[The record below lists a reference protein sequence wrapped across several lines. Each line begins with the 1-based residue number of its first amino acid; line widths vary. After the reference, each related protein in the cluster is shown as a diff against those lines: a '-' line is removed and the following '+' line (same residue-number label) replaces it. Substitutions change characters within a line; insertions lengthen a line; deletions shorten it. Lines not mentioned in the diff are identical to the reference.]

1 MKLAFVAAAI
11 ALLSAA
17 PAFAQSNRSA
27 GSDSDNEIVV
37 TGQRLQ
43 TVLREFVGELTATPQ
58 RQGENQLGRWNHRIC
73 PAVLG
78 LTRAADEQVIAD
90 QIALRAHQVGLDAQ
104 APGCHAN
111 LVVLITP
118 DADRLAEAIVRNM
131 NDWVQPRA
139 NHTLN
144 TLGHAELA
152 NFLASNSAVRWWHV
166 LQTVG
171 ADGQAISG
179 QSFGSRGAIPGAVSS
194 WAPPGVL
201 RATRQDF
208 RSVIVIVD
216 SRQAGGYGLN
226 SIGDY
231 VAMVSLAQLR
241 ADADMSGYPT
251 ILNLFTAHDAP
262 RAMTEW
268 DLAYLDGLYH
278 AQRNAQS
285 ARQQESQIANRMN
298 QTIERNEANSGAQ
311 PAPAQPQPPPAPATP
326 TP

>member
-1 MKLAFVAAAI
+1 MKLAFVIATFAI
-11 ALLSAA
+11 LSAT
-17 PAFAQSNRSA
+17 PATAQSNNSN
-27 GSDSDNEIVV
+27 DEIVV

-43 TVLREFVGELTATPQ
+43 TVLREFVGELTAAPQ
-58 RQGENQLGRWNHRIC
+58 HHGENQLGRWNHRIC

-78 LTRAADEQVIAD
+78 LTSAAEEQIVAD
-90 QIALRAHQVGLDAQ
+90 QIAIRAHQVGLETQ
-104 APGCHAN
+104 GPGCHAN

-139 NHTLN
+139 THTLN

-152 NFLASNSAVRWWHV
+152 AFLSSDGAVRWWHV

-171 ADGQAISG
+171 ADGAPISG
-179 QSFGSRGAIPGAVSS
+179 TSFDNAGAIPGAVSS
-194 WAPPGVL
+194 FAPPGLL

-226 SIGDY
+226 SLGDY
-231 VAMVSLAQLR
+231 LAMVSLAQLR
-241 ADADMSGYPT
+241 PGADMSGYPT
-251 ILNLFTAHDAP
+251 ILNLFSAPNAP

-278 AQRNAQS
+278 AQRNANS
-285 ARQQESQIANRMN
+285 VRQQERQITDRMT
-298 QTIERNEANSGAQ
+298 QTLERNPDTPAAQ
-311 PAPAQPQPPPAPATP
+311 VGPAQPQTTPPAPSP
-326 TP
+326 

>member
-1 MKLAFVAAAI
+1 MKLAFVITAFAV
-11 ALLSAA
+11 LSAS
-17 PAFAQSNRSA
+17 PAMAQSNNNN
-27 GSDSDNEIVV
+27 DEIVV

-43 TVLREFVGELTATPQ
+43 TVLREFVGELTAAPQ
-58 RQGENQLGRWNHRIC
+58 HHGENQLGRWNHRIC

-78 LTRAADEQVIAD
+78 LTSAAEEQIIAD

-104 APGCHAN
+104 GPGCRAN

-139 NHTLN
+139 THTLN
-144 TLGHAELA
+144 TLVHAELA
-152 NFLASNSAVRWWHV
+152 AFLSADGAVRWWHV

-171 ADGQAISG
+171 ADGAAISG
-179 QSFGSRGAIPGAVSS
+179 QSFGNAGAIPGAVSS
-194 WAPPGVL
+194 FAPPGLL

-241 ADADMSGYPT
+241 PGADTSTYPT
-251 ILNLFTAHDAP
+251 ILNLFSSPTAP
-262 RAMTEW
+262 RALTDW

-278 AQRNAQS
+278 AQRNANS
-285 ARQQESQIANRMN
+285 ARQQERQITDRMT
-298 QTIERNEANSGAQ
+298 QTLERDASNAGAQ
-311 PAPAQPQPPPAPATP
+311 TTPAQPQPTP
-326 TP
+326 TPAPSP